1 MPERTI
7 EVVDA
12 RIHSGYRLIDYED
25 LPISPAYRQIMELW
39 DQRLMENYQNP
50 NYIALYFSAY
60 FRHNP
65 NDFPRLIPV
74 DLGKG
79 LKDEIERIEKAW
91 SLLGERFFM
100 FAGADEP
107 HKYSLNPQLKVVGF
121 RIDPNTTRLVAY
133 GEYYEL
139 CVEKWG
145 KKIQEAFGLPDQAC
159 SYPIELSLTRDQ
171 YREMLAEHR
180 ARLLLA
186 RYNYLPMGFHSGRNL
201 LSKIKSAIP

>member
-12 RIHSGYRLIDYED
+12 RIHPGYSLIGNED
-25 LPISPAYRQIMELW
+25 LPISPAYRQIMGLW
-39 DQRLMENYQNP
+39 DQRLMENYKNP
-50 NYIALYFSAY
+50 NYIVLYYAAY

-65 NDFPRLIPV
+65 KDFPRLIPV

-100 FAGADEP
+100 FAGDDEP
-107 HKYSLNPQLKVVGF
+107 HKFHLNSQLRVVGF
-121 RIDPNTTRLVAY
+121 RADPNTTKLVTY
-133 GEYYEL
+133 CEYYEL

-145 KKIQEAFGLPDQAC
+145 KKIQEAFDLPDQAC
-159 SYPIELSLTRDQ
+159 SYPIELSLTEYQ
-171 YREMLAEHR
+171 YRDMIAEHR
-180 ARLLLA
+180 AGLLLA
-186 RYNYLPMGFHSGRNL
+186 RYNYLPMGFHS
-201 LSKIKSAIP
+201 